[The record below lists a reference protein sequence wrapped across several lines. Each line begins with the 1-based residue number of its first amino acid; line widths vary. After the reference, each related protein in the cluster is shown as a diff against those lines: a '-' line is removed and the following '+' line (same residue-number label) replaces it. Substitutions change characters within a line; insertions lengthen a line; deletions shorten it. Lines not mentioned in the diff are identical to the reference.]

1 MSAQHSPI
9 TAVFPPPHLI
19 STFDGVD
26 IDRVRAR
33 QNKARIAVVL
43 EHRRSDQ
50 DERRWI
56 VILVLQ
62 RSSSFS

>member
-33 QNKARIAVVL
+33 QNKARIAVDMDGP
-43 EHRRSDQ
+43 E
-50 DERRWI
+50 
-56 VILVLQ
+56 
-62 RSSSFS
+62 

>member
-33 QNKARIAVVL
+33 QNKARIAVVT
-43 EHRRSDQ
+43 R
-50 DERRWI
+50 
-56 VILVLQ
+56 VIL
-62 RSSSFS
+62 SSAGCSWSSLLIMM